1 MSWTFNFLEM
11 DFCKKDN
18 FKWPWAAFAVSAAFF
33 IFYAFGAQ
41 RGMSWQDSG
50 EFQYRVMARD
60 LVWNSGIARSHPG
73 YIMAASAFS
82 AIVRVISRG
91 TMWTGFGTTL
101 FSAFSMSVA
110 IFLIFAIVYRATT
123 RTDAALLASATL
135 GFAHMAWWMA
145 SMAEVYA
152 SSLAFS
158 MAEFYLLGTVMKT
171 DGRRH
176 MPVLCLLFLISGIH
190 FSFHNFALLN
200 LPVYVVCTLSRDRRF
215 FREAMLGAAVFCI
228 GALPIIRLAAA
239 ELSDGSGFAATI
251 RSVLF
256 GTDYM
261 GVVLGT
267 SKPPLMRIVA
277 SYALA
282 SLSLLAPAW
291 LLVARGIR
299 SCARGEA
306 HGRAL
311 AALTAIHVLFWCR
324 YFVPD
329 QATFI
334 VPLLGWLAIWVGL
347 GAAKMEP
354 RKLKGLLIVSVAF
367 QLVLPHCAL
376 QCARHSELSR
386 RVIAAKRT
394 IPFRDEAAYWLI
406 PWKRNETSAAA
417 FTKAALLEMPEGG
430 ALFADST
437 TAPPLMIQN
446 LSTKGRGLDF
456 RLITPWSRD
465 PLPDPAATACFA
477 VSDATPYLPTEWRQR
492 YATKKQGIL
501 YGVVAE
507 GDE

>member
-1 MSWTFNFLEM
+1 MSS
-11 DFCKKDN
+11 CKKDDSR
-18 FKWPWAAFAVSAAFF
+18 WPWVAFAVATAFF

-41 RGMSWQDSG
+41 RGVSWQDSG
-50 EFQYRVMARD
+50 EFQYRVIARD
-60 LVWNSGIARSHPG
+60 LVWNSGIARAHPG
-73 YIMAASAFS
+73 YIMASSAFS
-82 AIVRVISRG
+82 SIVRFLSCG
-91 TMWTGFGTTL
+91 TAWIGFGTTL
-101 FSAFSMSVA
+101 FSAFSMAVA
-110 IFLIFAIVYRATT
+110 LFFIFAVVYRATM

-135 GFAHMAWWMA
+135 GLAHMAWWMA

-158 MAEFYLLGTVMKT
+158 MAEFYLLDAVMKT

-176 MPVLCLLFLISGIH
+176 THLLCLLFLVSGIH

-200 LPVYVVCTLSRDRRF
+200 LPVYIACTLSRDRRF
-215 FREAMLGAAVFCI
+215 FREAMLGAAAFCI

-239 ELSDGSGFAATI
+239 ELSDGSGVAATV

-291 LLVARGIR
+291 LLLARGIR
-299 SCARGEA
+299 SCARENA
-306 HGRAL
+306 LGRAL
-311 AALTAIHVLFWCR
+311 TALTAIHALFWCR
-324 YFVPD
+324 YFVSD

-437 TAPPLMIQN
+437 TAPPLMIQK
-446 LSTKGRGLDF
+446 LSTGGKGLDF
-456 RLITPWSRD
+456 RLVTPWSRE
-465 PLPDPAATACFA
+465 PLPDPSATACFT
-477 VSDATPYLPTEWRQR
+477 VSDAAPYLPAEWRQR
-492 YATKKQGIL
+492 YATKKQGHL
-501 YGVVAE
+501 YSVVAE
-507 GDE
+507 DDE